1 MKRATSQTIVYEF
14 TREEVAEALC
24 EKFGLALPEPSDGW
38 HTLELMQHGQ
48 ETSEDC
54 PFCNHSRAVSLFL
67 IERPAQTE
75 ARR

>member
-38 HTLELMQHGQ
+38 HTLELDGDAKLTLQF
-48 ETSEDC
+48 S
-54 PFCNHSRAVSLFL
+54 P
-67 IERPAQTE
+67 RPLPNKRGTADQT
-75 ARR
+75 